1 MFLCA
6 GPVEDYQLPF
16 EEEVGLHPSLEDMQ
30 QVVVQQ
36 RMRPQIRPDW
46 RNHVVSKNIIEN
58 ENEKILRIIQVLLL
72 D

>member
-1 MFLCA
+1 LCL
-6 GPVEDYQLPF
+6 GPVEEYQLPF

-36 RMRPQIRPDW
+36 RMRPQIRADW
-46 RNHVVSKNIIEN
+46 RNHTVSKTE
-58 ENEKILRIIQVLLL
+58 L